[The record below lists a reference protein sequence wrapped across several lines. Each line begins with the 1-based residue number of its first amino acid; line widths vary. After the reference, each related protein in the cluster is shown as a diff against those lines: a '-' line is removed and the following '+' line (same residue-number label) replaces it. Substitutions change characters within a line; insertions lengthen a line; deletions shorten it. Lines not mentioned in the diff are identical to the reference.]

1 MDILHGSSPL
11 PIHVNCSFG
20 WDQFASLVR
29 HRTEQLARLG
39 PCTSPPNR
47 VRLWREYY
55 SLPNPPLDSTVV
67 EVISSSCLFT
77 IFADR
82 HC

>member
-11 PIHVNCSFG
+11 PIHVNRSFG
-20 WDQFASLVR
+20 WDQFAHLVR
-29 HRTEQLARLG
+29 HRAEQLARLG
-39 PCTSPPNR
+39 PCTSPLNQ

-55 SLPNPPLDSTVV
+55 SLPNPSLDSTVV

-82 HC
+82 YC